1 MRYLH
6 ANFFVKPRMIA
17 GFIAVFCLAMPVSAQ
32 PTAVEPTQKLLQTA
46 KQFITAQL
54 SEYKKLNIQFG
65 YIDAR
70 LRLPRCSDNLQGY
83 FPDQGATVGSTLVGV
98 QCNGRAPW
106 KVVIPVQIH
115 AYATVVAAREPLS
128 KDTLLQS
135 ADLYLVEKELSNRYG
150 GVYTKLADV
159 SGMVLKQPVN
169 KDTVLSPHML
179 KPKRLVQRGETVTI
193 LAHYEDLVIHVQGV
207 ALMDGQRGQIIRVQN
222 SRSGREIQAEVVDP
236 ALVQVKM

>member
-1 MRYLH
+1 MIHKRTDLL
-6 ANFFVKPRMIA
+6 VKPRLIT
-17 GFIAVFCLAMPVSAQ
+17 GFIAAFCLAIPVSAQ
-32 PTAVEPTQKLLQTA
+32 PITVESTQKLLQAAT
-46 KQFITAQL
+46 QFITTQL
-54 SEYKKLNIQFG
+54 SEYKKLNIKFG

-70 LRLPRCSDNLQGY
+70 LRLPRCSEKLQGY

-98 QCNGRAPW
+98 QCNGSAPW

-128 KDTLLQS
+128 KDTLIQS
-135 ADLYLVEKELSNRYG
+135 SDLYLVDKELSSSYG

-169 KDTVLSPHML
+169 KDTVLAPHML